1 MQAEATTQPAAE
13 LIGRHSDRLADM
25 LQQGISQEQL
35 LTLCRNMNSATAV
48 IMLMA
53 GIVFLLWGF
62 YAFKTL
68 VLVNAAAVGGW
79 LGFLIG
85 QRSGAALP
93 AAGVGA
99 FVAAAVAWPMMKYAV
114 AIMGG
119 LIGTMIGMT
128 VWRTAGLDPTYAAAG
143 GGMGLIFFGMI
154 SFILFRTSVM
164 MFTSLQGSAMLIFG
178 LLCMVYKLLLFD
190 NKALSAKLLSMP
202 TAMPMA
208 IGLAAIIG
216 VLYQNND
223 TAAPAA
229 EAKK

>member
-1 MQAEATTQPAAE
+1 MQGEATTQPAAK
-13 LIGRHSDRLADM
+13 LIAVNSDRLADM
-25 LQQGISQEQL
+25 LQQGVSQEQL
-35 LTLCRNMNSATAV
+35 LTLCRNMNSATA
-48 IMLMA
+48 IILLMA

-85 QRSGAALP
+85 QRSGAGLP

-99 FVAAAVAWPMMKYAV
+99 FVAAAIAWPMMKYAV

-128 VWRTAGLDPTYAAAG
+128 VWRTAGLDPVYAAAG

-164 MFTSLQGSAMLIFG
+164 MFTSVQGAAMLIFG
-178 LLCMVYKLLLFD
+178 LLCMVYKLRLFD

-202 TAMPMA
+202 TAMPVA
-208 IGLAAIIG
+208 IALAAIIG

-223 TAAPAA
+223 TAAPA